1 MEIKVG
7 DKVKLR
13 SGGPVMIATL
23 VVGDPS
29 PWPWPRPAV
38 ECQGSCRTCSR
49 RPSLT
54 RRASIGS
61 SRSAA
66 RL

>member
-23 VVGDPS
+23 VVGDPP
-29 PWPWPRPAV
+29 PWPWPQTGHGSV
-38 ECQGSCRTCSR
+38 ECQWLVRDVLQTAFFD
-49 RPSLT
+49 PASLD
-54 RRASIGS
+54 RVG
-61 SRSAA
+61 
-66 RL
+66 

>member
-38 ECQGSCRTCSR
+38 ECQWFVQDVLQAAVFD
-49 RPSLT
+49 PASLD
-54 RRASIGS
+54 RVE
-61 SRSAA
+61 
-66 RL
+66 